1 MTLPN
6 FKEKSA
12 GSVRWRQSTGRGST
26 VSAVDRALRGL
37 RHMIATGRLVAG
49 QRLPP
54 ESELCDELDVSRG
67 SLREAIRMLAALRV
81 IEPRHGSG
89 TYVSQLRPEDIIR
102 SLSLT
107 VDLLPL
113 TGLLELYEIR
123 RVLESH
129 AAAQAAAKM
138 AESGIRTLY
147 SCIEE
152 MEATSDPA
160 ETFAPNQRFHA
171 EIAKAGG
178 NLAIEAMLEVF
189 RTRSHSYQV
198 YDLPEGAQI
207 KRASDDDHR
216 VIAEAIANRD
226 PVAAATAAAAHAAH
240 TERWLRGHLPD
251 DGVPASGVVGSVS

>member
-1 MTLPN
+1 MTLPD
-6 FKEKSA
+6 FMEKSDD
-12 GSVRWRQSTGRGST
+12 SVRWRQSTGRDIT
-26 VSAVDRALRGL
+26 VSAVDRALSGL

-49 QRLPP
+49 QRIPP

-113 TGLLELYEIR
+113 AGLLELYEIR

-138 AESGIRTLY
+138 TESGIRTLY
-147 SCIEE
+147 GCIEE

-240 TERWLRGHLPD
+240 TERWLRGYLPD
-251 DGVPASGVVGSVS
+251 DGVPPSGVVA